1 MISISNNVELA
12 DNEIEIS
19 AIRAQ
24 GAGGQHVNKVSTA
37 IHLRFDI
44 KKSSLP
50 YFYKHRLLAK
60 RDSHITKDGVIIIKS
75 QATRSQ
81 ETNRLNAIEMLV
93 SMIKEATKVQKARR
107 ATKPTKG
114 SKERRIKGKKQT
126 SDRKKSRGKVSY

>member
-1 MISISNNVELA
+1 MIIISNHVQLS
-12 DNEIEIS
+12 DNEIEIT

-44 KKSSLP
+44 NNSSLP
-50 YFYKHRLLAK
+50 EFYKRRLLAK

-81 ETNRLNAIEMLV
+81 ETNRLNAIEKLV
-93 SMIKEATKVQKARR
+93 MIIKEATKVQKARR

-114 SKERRIKGKKQT
+114 SKERRIKGKKQM
-126 SDRKKSRGKVSY
+126 SDRKKNRGKVSY